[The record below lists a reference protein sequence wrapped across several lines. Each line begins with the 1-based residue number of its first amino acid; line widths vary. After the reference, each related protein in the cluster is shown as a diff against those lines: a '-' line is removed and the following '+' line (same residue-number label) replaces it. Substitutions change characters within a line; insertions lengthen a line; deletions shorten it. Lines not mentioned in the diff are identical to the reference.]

1 MHNAECEMQNDRIL
15 LQFCILHFAFT
26 REENCHGI
34 G

>member
-1 MHNAECEMQNDRIL
+1 MHNAECEMIAF
-15 LQFCILHFAFT
+15 FCNFAFCTLYFAFT